1 MRRIAIQF
9 IMLSISY
16 ENELTNSGISYV
28 APADKLMGRDEEIF
42 KQRDRKLEEARL
54 QRKIKRQEA
63 YEKSKSSQAYNSF
76 LTPVT

>member
-1 MRRIAIQF
+1 VVKV
-9 IMLSISY
+9 
-16 ENELTNSGISYV
+16 G
-28 APADKLMGRDEEIF
+28 IF
-42 KQRDRKLEEARL
+42 KQRDRELEEARL